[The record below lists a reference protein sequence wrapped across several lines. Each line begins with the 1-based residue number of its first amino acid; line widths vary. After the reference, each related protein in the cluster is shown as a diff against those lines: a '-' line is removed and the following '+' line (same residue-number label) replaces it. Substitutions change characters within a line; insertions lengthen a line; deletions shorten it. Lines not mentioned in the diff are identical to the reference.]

1 VTDEALPVDTGSA
14 HPPRRLLRGCEQLAH
29 LVGRR
34 LLVGITFRDPQG
46 TVVES
51 DQFCGVVLEV
61 GDGVVVVDRGGD
73 EPAVLPAEVAAYE
86 VATPGRYVL
95 AGSGEAVVDPD
106 YLTVWD
112 VQANA

>member
-1 VTDEALPVDTGSA
+1 MNEGALPVDTGSA
-14 HPPRRLLRGCEQLAH
+14 HPPRRLLRGSEQLAH

-61 GDGVVVVDRGGD
+61 CDGVVVVDRGAA
-73 EPAVLPAEVAAYE
+73 EPAVLPADVAAYE

-95 AGSGEAVVDPD
+95 AGSGEAVLNPD